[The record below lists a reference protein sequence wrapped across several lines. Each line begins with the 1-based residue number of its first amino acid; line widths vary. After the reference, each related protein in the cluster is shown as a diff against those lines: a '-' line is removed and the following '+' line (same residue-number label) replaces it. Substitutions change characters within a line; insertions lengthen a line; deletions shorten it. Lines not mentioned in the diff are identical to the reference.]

1 MRKILTILSISL
13 TVLTAVLS
21 VNLYDAKQTIAV
33 QDTVISLKDDAI
45 NNGSSYDRDNDDVQ
59 TLYDC
64 IITDLDE
71 YGFEQVGDVQE
82 YVCADKDDET
92 DFIIVQDYGNFYDI
106 DDEITISKR

>member
-1 MRKILTILSISL
+1 MRKILTILSISS
-13 TVLTAVLS
+13 TVITAVLS

-45 NNGSSYDRDNDDVQ
+45 NNGSSYARNDDVQ

-64 IITDLDE
+64 VITDLDE

-82 YVCADKDDET
+82 YVCADKDDKT